1 MPLRERFSSE
11 RGESVIPAL
20 LTLGLVLLTIAVAMQ
35 ALAYAHA
42 RSVAQAAAQDGVEAA
57 SSEGTGAG
65 IARADTL
72 LGAAGGV
79 GAHLRPSVQSTTGVV
94 TVVVQGSAPHIFP
107 GLDLMLPGISAK
119 ASAPVERYPQDE
131 TRR

>member
-1 MPLRERFSSE
+1 MLLRERFSSE

-42 RSVAQAAAQDGVEAA
+42 RSVAQAAAQDDVEAA

-65 IARADTL
+65 IARADIL

-79 GAHLRPSVQSTTGVV
+79 GANLRPFVQSTTGVV

-131 TRR
+131 TRQ